1 MGSLNQA
8 SGCSLKDKGVCPFRT
23 PKPPG
28 NCRLPPMTQ
37 LQLHYISNGHASPLD
52 LWEVILGGGW
62 AQLFLQLL
70 GPDDRDPEVPKP
82 FPSRTKSLPRRH
94 SYSHSRARGSKFLRT
109 SSSALVFTPRS
120 PEMLTTSLLIALTP
134 PKIHYLCSFIL
145 LLSAGSMITPGE
157 MVAHRGAFA
166 EHEE

>member
-1 MGSLNQA
+1 MSFPHPQTSWQLQT
-8 SGCSLKDKGVCPFRT
+8 S
-23 PKPPG
+23 
-28 NCRLPPMTQ
+28 PMTQ
-37 LQLHYISNGHASPLD
+37 LQPHYISNGRASPLD

-62 AQLFLQLL
+62 VQLFLQLL

-120 PEMLTTSLLIALTP
+120 SEMLTTSLLIALTP

-145 LLSAGSMITPGE
+145 PLSAGSMITPGE
-157 MVAHRGAFA
+157 MVHTEVPLLSMKNELQACTLC
-166 EHEE
+166 HETGCTSV